1 MRGSSKIHLK
11 SMLINGIQTK
21 EHVLSLN
28 IAKTLS
34 NGGVGELGVKD
45 QLIFAT

>member
-1 MRGSSKIHLK
+1 
-11 SMLINGIQTK
+11 MLINGIQTK